1 VIKLGKIFD
10 ALEKSNKENNVS
22 ASAEKSSRF
31 KVYDRKVMEKEASGA
46 IKTVFGNKGTDKN
59 MVSLLEPQSFEAE
72 QFKHLR
78 TNILFP
84 VSGKPPRL
92 IMVTSALP
100 DEGKSFVSANL
111 AVSIA
116 QNINEHVLLI
126 DCDVRCPSIHN
137 SFGFGDMPGLSEYLN
152 KDTPLSSLL
161 LKTEINKLTI
171 LPGGIPP
178 QNPAELMSSNQM
190 AELLK
195 EIKSRYSDRYI
206 IVDSP
211 PPNLTSETNVI
222 ARQVDGILLV
232 VKAGSTRREMVGD
245 LIEMMGKEKV
255 LGVVMNWFDMSS
267 ATYHGYGHEKY
278 SQYGKYYG
286 KS

>member
-1 VIKLGKIFD
+1 MKKLGKIFD

-22 ASAEKSSRF
+22 ASTEEGSRF
-31 KVYDRKVMEKEASGA
+31 KVYDRKVREKEASGA
-46 IKTVFGNKGTDKN
+46 IKTVFTNKEIDKN

-126 DCDVRCPSIHN
+126 DCDVRCPSIHKI
-137 SFGFGDMPGLSEYLN
+137 FGFGDMPGLSEYLN
-152 KDTPLSSLL
+152 KDTPLSSFL
-161 LKTEINKLTI
+161 LKTDINKLTI

-211 PPNLTSETNVI
+211 PPHLTSETNVI
-222 ARQVDGILLV
+222 ARQVDGIVLV
-232 VKAGSTRREMVGD
+232 VKAGSTRRELLEELV
-245 LIEMMGKEKV
+245 EMMGKEKV
-255 LGVVMNWFDMSS
+255 LGVVINWFDMS
-267 ATYHGYGHEKY
+267 AVKYYGHKKY